1 MPNFCD
7 IAGIEKPIVQAPMG
21 GIGGPQLAAAVSNAG
36 GLGTL
41 PLWYSDDEELRTA
54 IAQTRKLTDRP
65 FAVNLNMEFAQQRRL
80 EICLEEGVRI
90 ISFFWQDP
98 SALVRMAKEGG
109 AIVMHTVGNAEDA
122 RKAVDIGIDII
133 VAQGWEAGGH
143 VRGTVATL
151 PLIPA
156 VVDAVGDIP
165 VVAAGGIADGRG
177 MAAVFALG
185 ASAAWIGTRF
195 LASEEAGIH
204 EVYRQQL
211 LAAKEVDTVYAEDL
225 FDVGWPNAPH
235 RVIRNSTV
243 DAWDAAGRPPSGQR
257 PGENEVIACSPSKGD
272 IARYSSSTPGKDFTG
287 DIEALSMWA
296 GQGVALVDKVQPA
309 AVIVDEIIEEARVAL
324 STNAFD
330 RFGK

>member
-1 MPNFCD
+1 MSKFCD
-7 IAGIEKPIVQAPMG
+7 IAKIEKPIVQAPMG
-21 GIGGPQLAAAVSNAG
+21 GAGGPQLAAAVSNAG

-41 PLWYSDDEELRTA
+41 PLWSANDEVVRET
-54 IAQTRKLTDRP
+54 IEKTKDLTDRP
-65 FAVNLNMEFAQQRRL
+65 FAVNLNMDFPQERRL
-80 EICLEEGVRI
+80 EICLEEGVPI

-98 SALVRMAKEGG
+98 SPLIRMAKDGG
-109 AIVMHTVGNAEDA
+109 AVVMHTVGNAEDA
-122 RKAVDIGIDII
+122 RKAVDNGIDIV

-156 VVDAVGDIP
+156 VVDAVGNIP

-195 LASEEAGIH
+195 LASEEAEIH
-204 EVYRQQL
+204 EKYRQQL
-211 LAAKEVDTVYAEDL
+211 LASNEVDTVYLEDL
-225 FDVGWPNAPH
+225 FDIGWPNAPH

-243 DAWDAAGRPPSGQR
+243 DAWETAGKPPSGQR
-257 PGENEVIACSPSKGD
+257 PGEDGVIASSPLTGS
-272 IARYSSSTPGKDFTG
+272 ISRYSSRTPRFDFTG

-296 GQGVALVDKVQPA
+296 GQGVAMVNKVQPA
-309 AVIVDEIIEEARVAL
+309 AEIIDEIIVEARTAL
-324 STNAFD
+324 SKSVF
-330 RFGK
+330 

>member
-1 MPNFCD
+1 MSKFCD
-7 IAGIEKPIVQAPMG
+7 IAGVEKPIVQAPMG
-21 GIGGPQLAAAVSNAG
+21 GAGGPQLAAAVSNAG

-41 PLWYSDDEELRTA
+41 PLWVVNDEEVRAT
-54 IAQTRKLTDRP
+54 IGKTKDLTDRP
-65 FAVNLNMEFAQQRRL
+65 FAVNLNMEFPQERRL
-80 EICLEEGVRI
+80 EICLEEAVPI

-98 SALVRMAKEGG
+98 SPLIRVAKDGG

-122 RKAVDIGIDII
+122 RKAVDNGIDIV

-156 VVDAVGDIP
+156 VVDAVGNIP

-195 LASEEAGIH
+195 LASEEAAIH
-204 EVYRQQL
+204 EKYRQQL
-211 LAAKEVDTVYAEDL
+211 LASKEVDTVYLEDL
-225 FDVGWPNAPH
+225 FDIGWPDAPH

-243 DAWDAAGRPPSGQR
+243 DAWESAGKPPSGQR
-257 PGENEVIACSPSKGD
+257 PGEDEVIASSPLRGS
-272 IARYSSSTPGKDFTG
+272 IPRYSSSTPGIDFTG

-296 GQGVALVDKVQPA
+296 GQGVAMVNKVQPA
-309 AVIVDEIIEEARVAL
+309 AEIVDEIIEEARTAL
-324 STNAFD
+324 SKSIF
-330 RFGK
+330 

>member
-1 MPNFCD
+1 MSTFCK
-7 IAGIEKPIVQAPMG
+7 IAKIEKPIVQAPMG
-21 GIGGPQLAAAVSNAG
+21 GANGSQLAAAVSNAG

-41 PLWYSDDEELRTA
+41 PLWFADDEVVRAT
-54 IAQTRKLTDRP
+54 IRKTKGLTERP
-65 FAVNLNMEFAQQRRL
+65 FAVNLNMEFPQERRL
-80 EICLEEGVRI
+80 EICLEEGVPI

-98 SALVRMAKEGG
+98 SPLIRMAKDGG
-109 AIVMHTVGNAEDA
+109 AVVMHTVGNAEDA
-122 RKAVDIGIDII
+122 RKAVDNGIDIV

-156 VVDAVGDIP
+156 VVDAVGSIP

-195 LASEEAGIH
+195 LVSEEAAIH
-204 EVYRQQL
+204 EKYRRQL
-211 LAAKEVDTVYAEDL
+211 LVSKEVDTVYLEDL
-225 FDVGWPNAPH
+225 FDIGWPNAPH

-243 DAWDAAGRPPSGQR
+243 DAWETAGKPPSGQR
-257 PGENEVIACSPSKGD
+257 PGEDEVIASSPLSGS
-272 IARYSSSTPGKDFTG
+272 IPRYSSKTPGFGFTG

-296 GQGVALVDKVQPA
+296 GQGVAMVNKVQPA
-309 AVIVDEIIEEARVAL
+309 AEIIDEIIDEARAAL
-324 STNAFD
+324 SRSVF
-330 RFGK
+330 

>member
-1 MPNFCD
+1 MPKFCD
-7 IAGIEKPIVQAPMG
+7 IARIEKPIVQAPMG
-21 GIGGPQLAAAVSNAG
+21 GVGGPQLAAAVSNAG

-41 PLWYSDDEELRTA
+41 PLWSGNDEVVRAT
-54 IAQTRKLTDRP
+54 IGKTKDLTDRP
-65 FAVNLNMEFAQQRRL
+65 FAVNLNMEFPQERRL
-80 EICLEEGVRI
+80 EICLEEGVPI

-98 SALVRMAKEGG
+98 SPLIRMAKDGG

-122 RKAVDIGIDII
+122 RKAVDNGIDIV

-151 PLIPA
+151 PLVPA
-156 VVDAVGDIP
+156 VVDAVGNTP

-195 LASEEAGIH
+195 LASEEAAIH
-204 EVYRQQL
+204 EKYRQQL
-211 LAAKEVDTVYAEDL
+211 FASKEVDTVYLEDL
-225 FDVGWPNAPH
+225 FDIGWPNAPH

-243 DAWDAAGRPPSGQR
+243 DAWETAGNPPSGQR
-257 PGENEVIACSPSKGD
+257 PGEDEVIANSPLRGS
-272 IARYSSSTPGKDFTG
+272 IPRYSSSTPGLGFTG

-296 GQGVALVDKVQPA
+296 GQGVAMVNKVQPA
-309 AVIVDEIIEEARVAL
+309 AEIIDEIIDEARAAL
-324 STNAFD
+324 SKSAF
-330 RFGK
+330 